1 MQCVGLHLQ
10 TTAYQKSAVASDLDF
25 YGRSAFNRYYYATF
39 LEVRAM
45 LRRCRPGWRGNH
57 DSVPRELESWVKKGI
72 SDVQKKASRI
82 SDNQS
87 VQICKAATASVSDL
101 SRLMVSAYAVRVIAD
116 YEPEIPIIL
125 DGDRFTLERT
135 SVTDA
140 HSWLA
145 RARADITKIE
155 RAWNLSDEH

>member
-1 MQCVGLHLQ
+1 MERVGQHLQ
-10 TTAYQKSAVASDLDF
+10 TTAYHRRAVASDLDL

-45 LRRCRPGWRGNH
+45 LRRCKPGWRGTH
-57 DSVPRELESWVKKGI
+57 DTVPKELESWVKKGI
-72 SDVQKKASRI
+72 SDVRKKASRI
-82 SDNQS
+82 ADSQS
-87 VQICKAATASVSDL
+87 IEICKAATASISDL

-116 YEPEIPIIL
+116 YEPEIPIVL
-125 DGDRFTLERT
+125 DGNRFALERT

-145 RARADITKIE
+145 RARANIIKIE
-155 RAWNLSDEH
+155 RAWNLSRGY